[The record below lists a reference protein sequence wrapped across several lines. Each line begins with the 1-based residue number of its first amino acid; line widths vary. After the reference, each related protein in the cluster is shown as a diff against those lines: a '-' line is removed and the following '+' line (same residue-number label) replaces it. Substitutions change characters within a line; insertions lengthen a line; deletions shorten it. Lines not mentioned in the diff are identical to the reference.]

1 MRVSDAASAVG
12 SVSPI
17 REHQLTIP
25 NHPTGWSDSHICWL
39 AALAVTIFVITG
51 SLVPFDLTWPG
62 GLTLA
67 AWPMQLRF
75 TPWRI
80 VSGTDI
86 IVNVAVGAPL
96 GFFLAGAVRSDGR
109 CSGTVAM
116 LAATGM
122 AAVLATT
129 VELFQVLSAFRQSS
143 WNDVLA
149 QTAGAAVGAVGWM
162 SIGRQVVLWLHHL
175 AGEREPSGFAARIL
189 QIYLPIYLL
198 VQFTTV
204 DAIRASE
211 LPTDHSRAQVILL
224 PIRLGFEST
233 LLLGW
238 ECLGSALLS
247 LPIGML
253 AVLGW
258 VRRGERRPLRTPSRL
273 DA

>member
-1 MRVSDAASAVG
+1 MRAHNPAGQVVPRGLPPSDSSASHRGQHEAALS
-12 SVSPI
+12 
-17 REHQLTIP
+17 EHQLTIP
-25 NHPTGWSDSHICWL
+25 NQTSDWSDSRICWL

-67 AWPMQLRF
+67 SWPMQLRF
-75 TPWRI
+75 TPWQL
-80 VSGTDI
+80 VSGTDV

-149 QTAGAAVGAVGWM
+149 QTAGAAAGAIGWM
-162 SIGRQVVLWLHHL
+162 SIRPASGPVAAPPCRR
-175 AGEREPSGFAARIL
+175 AGTLRLRGSNSQL
-189 QIYLPIYLL
+189 YLPIYLL

-224 PIRLGFEST
+224 PI
-233 LLLGW
+233 
-238 ECLGSALLS
+238 GSGSSPRCSWDGRAWAARCS
-247 LPIGML
+247 ASQSACSQSSAG
-253 AVLGW
+253 
-258 VRRGERRPLRTPSRL
+258 
-273 DA
+273 